1 MQSKRNIKAGKF
13 IHSKISNCI
22 TISFL
27 FFSCLV
33 FQIGFSQTITRS
45 SIGSFG
51 SSVSNDG
58 ITIQQTLGQPSIVTN
73 EINEEGTGLRQGFQQ
88 PIYFEVE
95 SNELNATLFPNPNN
109 GQFSFQAELE
119 ESVSYSYELYDQSG
133 KLLEQNTAFGNT
145 IVPVSILNPSAGMY
159 HLKLCSGN
167 KKSAFKVN
175 IIP

>member
-1 MQSKRNIKAGKF
+1 MKEINKITLLLFTFF
-13 IHSKISNCI
+13 I
-22 TISFL
+22 
-27 FFSCLV
+27 

-58 ITIQQTLGQPSIVTN
+58 ITIQQTLGQPSLVTN

-119 ESVSYSYELYDQSG
+119 ESVSYAYELYDQNG
-133 KLLEQNTAFGNT
+133 KLLERNTAFGNT

-159 HLKLCSGN
+159 HLKLSSGN

>member
-1 MQSKRNIKAGKF
+1 MKNV
-13 IHSKISNCI
+13 
-22 TISFL
+22 SFL
-27 FFSCLV
+27 ILFLIVTSV
-33 FQIGFSQTITRS
+33 FYSQTITRS

-58 ITIQQTLGQPSIVTN
+58 ITIQQTLGQPSLVTN

-95 SNELNATLFPNPNN
+95 SNELNASLFPNPNN

-119 ESVSYSYELYDQSG
+119 ENVSYSYELYDQNG
-133 KLLEQNTAFGNT
+133 KILERNTAFGNT

-159 HLKLCSGN
+159 HLKLSSGN

>member
-1 MQSKRNIKAGKF
+1 M
-13 IHSKISNCI
+13 
-22 TISFL
+22 
-27 FFSCLV
+27 
-33 FQIGFSQTITRS
+33 
-45 SIGSFG
+45 
-51 SSVSNDG
+51 
-58 ITIQQTLGQPSIVTN
+58 
-73 EINEEGTGLRQGFQQ
+73 RQGFQQ

-119 ESVSYSYELYDQSG
+119 ESVSYSYELYDQNG
-133 KLLEQNTAFGNT
+133 KLLERNTAFGNA

-159 HLKLCSGN
+159 HLKLSSGN